1 MILFYLKSFEKK
13 GGIDLL
19 ILKIQRERERER
31 ERESIFY
38 FVIFC
43 GIFLEPVFLL
53 GRSP

>member
-19 ILKIQRERERER
+19 ILKIQRERERE
-31 ERESIFY
+31 SIFY